1 MAVQLTLE
9 VASRQATGTGA
20 AGRLRRFD
28 DVVPGVV
35 YGAGK
40 DNVNVTLPVNVLS
53 KAMQSDTFL
62 SQIIDLK
69 MDDNSEQVVVRE
81 LQRHPATDK
90 VTHIDFMRVRADREI
105 QVSVPIRFLNEE
117 DCVGVRLG
125 GGTITRNLI
134 EVEISC
140 LPRNLPEAIEIDMAD
155 VDLGN
160 AIHLSGLSL
169 PEGVTIPSLG
179 TGDDTSRDL
188 PVVSVSLIIVQE
200 DEVEEEDEVDAEL
213 EDQAEDTGE
222 TDSSSESS
230 DSEES

>member
-1 MAVQLTLE
+1 MAAQLTLE
-9 VASRQATGTGA
+9 VASRQVTGTGA

-28 DVVPGVV
+28 EVIPGIV

-40 DNVNVTLPVNVLS
+40 DNVNVTLPANVLS

-69 MDDNSEQVVVRE
+69 LDDNSEQVVVRE

-117 DCVGVRLG
+117 ECVGVRLG

-140 LPRNLPEAIEIDMAD
+140 LPKDLPEAIEVDMKD
-155 VDLGN
+155 VELGN

-169 PEGVTIPSLG
+169 PDGVTIPSLG
-179 TGDDTSRDL
+179 TADDASRDL
-188 PVVSVSLIIVQE
+188 PVVSVSMMIVQE
-200 DEVEEEDEVDAEL
+200 EIDEEEEEGLELEAEADASEDAE
-213 EDQAEDTGE
+213 TSTE
-222 TDSSSESS
+222 TPT
-230 DSEES
+230 SEES